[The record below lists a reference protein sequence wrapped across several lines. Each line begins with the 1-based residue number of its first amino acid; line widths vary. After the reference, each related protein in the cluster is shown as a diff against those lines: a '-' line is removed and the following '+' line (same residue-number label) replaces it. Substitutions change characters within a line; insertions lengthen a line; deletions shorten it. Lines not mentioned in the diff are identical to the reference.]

1 MPALTAL
8 EEEIN
13 QRTGDLKLEHERL
26 APLEEQVTVAHAA
39 KATIKESEKTVA
51 SAQKDVDSAQAA
63 LDARSL
69 LIASAK
75 EAEDELAA
83 LKEKRNSAR
92 EDAAPL
98 EKEISDLAAR
108 AKEEREKHKVVSDLL
123 AQANR
128 FDRSKRAREDIK
140 AMEALLT
147 KYEALT
153 SEIAQV
159 TAGLSP
165 IDPKTV
171 EKVTD
176 LEREIEIAET
186 VAKAGAAQI
195 SMVALAGDRHSN
207 T

>member
-1 MPALTAL
+1 M
-8 EEEIN
+8 
-13 QRTGDLKLEHERL
+13 RL
-26 APLEEQVTVAHAA
+26 PSKRKSATSRRAPE
-39 KATIKESEKTVA
+39 
-51 SAQKDVDSAQAA
+51 
-63 LDARSL
+63 
-69 LIASAK
+69 
-75 EAEDELAA
+75 
-83 LKEKRNSAR
+83 
-92 EDAAPL
+92 
-98 EKEISDLAAR
+98 
-108 AKEEREKHKVVSDLL
+108 EEREKHKVVSDLL

-195 SMVALAGDRHSN
+195 SMVALAGDRHVLLDGEDISLGESPQHTFPFSPMPRVEVPGQFGHCLPAPPHPPKRSRALRRN
-207 T
+207 GTSLSTCWQTMAQSQ